1 VELIGCLL
9 IQEIVHYNVPTP
21 AVLLDKLHEAVVKT
35 LRQGVEGGENER
47 DDMDV
52 GMCRYNK
59 NTGIIEFSGAHRP
72 LYILRKGQ
80 SEEECLEELKGD
92 KFPIGGVHFIGR
104 DKFTNFET
112 QLFKGDRVF
121 VCSDGYPDQF
131 GGPNSEDLKKIG
143 PKRIRQTLIE
153 SKDQSIQSVKDQIIH
168 VFDEWQGNKL
178 MDDVLFVGIEF

>member
-1 VELIGCLL
+1 M
-9 IQEIVHYNVPTP
+9 HYNVPTP